1 METKTA
7 LKWVVALLVGVG
19 VIVLG
24 FRFAAWLLTTFFIL
38 NCLVLIIV
46 VLLQSGKAA
55 DLAGAFG
62 GAGSQTA
69 FGPRGAANV
78 LSKATTWCAVMFM
91 VCAFAMV
98 LRTDKAVGAGSS
110 ILERVSKPAPK
121 PAPTTPPSAP
131 ATTPATTPAPSPSTS
146 QPNTKPASQPP
157 AASQPPR
164 SRRRRS
170 RKNPNWFEIA
180 FSNRSFD
187 TLRHCL
193 YDVTQR
199 GRGGT
204 GRRTSLRC

>member
-7 LKWVVALLVGVG
+7 LKWVVALLIGVG
-19 VIVLG
+19 VVVLG
-24 FRFAAWLLTTFFIL
+24 FRLASWLLTSFFIL

-91 VCAFAMV
+91 LCAMAMV

-110 ILERVSKPAPK
+110 ILEKVSKPAPK
-121 PAPTTPPSAP
+121 PAPG
-131 ATTPATTPAPSPSTS
+131 TPATR
-146 QPNTKPASQPP
+146 PP
-157 AASQPPR
+157 A
-164 SRRRRS
+164 
-170 RKNPNWFEIA
+170 
-180 FSNRSFD
+180 
-187 TLRHCL
+187 
-193 YDVTQR
+193 
-199 GRGGT
+199 
-204 GRRTSLRC
+204 